1 MRRLSWKA
9 SLAGAVLAV
18 TPVYAAAQMGSGQM
32 PQGPMPPEQTM
43 GMMRQ
48 MSRMMDRCST
58 MMQGGPHNRR
68 DAPVTPEKKD

>member
-1 MRRLSWKA
+1 MRRLPWKA
-9 SLAGAVLAV
+9 AAAGAALVV
-18 TPVYAAAQMGSGQM
+18 TTVYAAAQMGSGQM